1 MIKLVILITQSGY
14 KRERIIKLSNTDLQQ
29 LMQLNYEETEEL
41 IKERYLSEY
50 DTLISFEWR
59 IVQWRCMKNYKH
71 YLRISR

>member
-1 MIKLVILITQSGY
+1 MIKLVIVITQRGY
-14 KRERIIKLSNTDLQQ
+14 KRERTIKLSNTDLQI

-59 IVQWRCMKNYKH
+59 I
-71 YLRISR
+71 